1 MEQQNDKFEQ
11 NPGATQG
18 NIHHDLNRGQNEDG
32 HAGSLE
38 GKEPE
43 KIKQDKEL
51 DSTKE
56 GGDDNTV
63 GIP

>member
-18 NIHHDLNRGQNEDG
+18 NIHHDLNRGHNEEG

-43 KIKQDKEL
+43 KIKQDDEQKDGEC
-51 DSTKE
+51 TGE
-56 GGDDNTV
+56 GDTV